1 MIERHW
7 TGVVKKEKAE
17 EYIVFLRNEIFPH
30 LHDLDG
36 FLSAKILTMELKDG
50 IEFLVIS
57 QWRKIENVKAF
68 AGEDISVAV
77 ITDKAKEMMIRFDK
91 SARHYELQI

>member
-17 EYIVFLRNEIFPH
+17 DFIVFLRNEIFPH
-30 LHDLDG
+30 LHDLNG
-36 FLSAKILTMELKDG
+36 FLSAKILTMELPDG

-57 QWRKIENVKAF
+57 QWRKIENVKEF
-68 AGEDISVAV
+68 AGEDISIAV
-77 ITDKAKEMMIRFDK
+77 IADAAKPMMVRYDETAK
-91 SARHYELQI
+91 HYELK